1 MYRVR
6 FDLPMTRR
14 YRVHVVTSPDGKS
27 VSSFKS
33 VLEVMRY
40 LTELGQVSF
49 IMITDPPHGLIVKVG
64 PYARP
69 IPEIASQSSDT

>member
-14 YRVHVVTSPDGKS
+14 YRVHTITSPDGKS
-27 VSSFKS
+27 VYSYKS
-33 VLEVMRY
+33 VREVMIA
-40 LTELGQVSF
+40 LTELGQVKF
-49 IMITDPPHGLIVKVG
+49 IMQTDPPHGLIVTIG

-69 IPEIASQSSDT
+69 IPEIAPQAPDT

>member
-14 YRVHVVTSPDGKS
+14 YRVHTITSPDGQS
-27 VSSFKS
+27 TFSFKS
-33 VLEVMRY
+33 VNEVMVR
-40 LTELGQVSF
+40 LTELGQTSF
-49 IMITDPPHGLIVKVG
+49 IMVTDPPHGLIVRIG

-69 IPEIASQSSDT
+69 IPEIAPQASST